1 LTIKVAGSQNRGT
14 SVYSFA
20 IKLNNCYLLTV
31 AQFAKL
37 LITRFTPILAFPLE
51 GKGTSSLPLE
61 GESESGGEI

>member
-14 SVYSFA
+14 SVYSCA
-20 IKLNNCYLLTV
+20 IKLTNCSLLTV
-31 AQFAKL
+31 VQLAQL

-61 GESESGGEI
+61 EES